1 MRQFRADSLGLVGS
15 VTAILRDLIH
25 ERLGL
30 SYEPGTFEQVADRLA
45 PLVVARGF
53 SSFMDYYY
61 LLKYE
66 NDPDEWLRVMDAL
79 SVRETYFWRE
89 IDQLRALVTEIVP
102 QVVRRAR
109 GEPVRIWSMP
119 CASGEEPLTVAMLLE
134 EAGWFERADIRIAG
148 SDASPTAVAKARAGR
163 YGERSF
169 RNLPAEL
176 RARYFLEDGDG
187 WQVVP
192 HLHDRVQYDVVNL
205 MDSEAVA
212 RHAGVPVILCR
223 NLFIYF
229 SERSILRAVNSFA
242 GAMRRPG
249 YLCLGTSESL
259 LRLDTPFA
267 LREIGGAFVY
277 QLDEGV
283 AEVDGAALGAQRRKG
298 I

>member
-1 MRQFRADSLGLVGS
+1 MRHFRSDSLGLAGS

-30 SYEPGTFEQVADRLA
+30 AYEADAFDQVADRLA

-53 SSFMDYYY
+53 GSFMDYYY

-66 NDPDEWLRVMDAL
+66 NDADEWLRVMDAL

-89 IDQLRALVTEIVP
+89 IDQLRAVVDVIVP
-102 QVVRRAR
+102 RVVSASR
-109 GEPVRIWSMP
+109 GGPINIWSIP

-134 EAGWFERADIRIAG
+134 EAGWFERADIRITG
-148 SDASPTAVAKARAGR
+148 SDASSAAIARAHEGR

-169 RNLPAEL
+169 RNLPADL
-176 RARYFLEDGDG
+176 RARYFTEEADG
-187 WQVVP
+187 WHVVP
-192 HLHDRVQYDVVNL
+192 HLQHRVQYEVVNV
-205 MDSEAVA
+205 MDVEAVTRRA
-212 RHAGVPVILCR
+212 RVPIILCR

-229 SERSILRAVNSFA
+229 SERSILRAIDAFA
-242 GAMRRPG
+242 RVMPRPG

-259 LRLDTPFA
+259 LRLATPFE

-277 QLDEGV
+277 QLDDGV
-283 AEVDGAALGAQRRKG
+283 DAAGGTALAAQRRQG